1 MNFLECKFVELLN
14 QFGIPIPVSLVLF
27 SIIPFCV
34 ILCCLVFAVIVLVLA
49 ERKLL
54 GWFTQ
59 RKGPNRVGPWGI
71 LQTVADAIKLLCKE
85 NIELLSS
92 DKFLF
97 SLAPLL
103 AFTSVIMLWCLIPYN
118 AEFHIIDSTVGLLLY
133 FVIAGLPML
142 FHFLA
147 GYSSN
152 NKYALLGSYRGL
164 SITVSYT
171 LPMMFV
177 LMSIVYLTKT
187 MDLNQIVQYQVN
199 GWIILSN
206 ILGFIIL
213 YICSI
218 AKLNR
223 CPFDLVEAE
232 SEIVCGY
239 HTEYSG
245 MRFAMFFLGEYAEFF
260 VMSVLIVVLFF
271 GGYLPPLGIYLYNIF
286 LGNCSFAKYF
296 IYFEQTIWLLIKTS
310 IIIFSIIWIRA
321 TLPRLTQ
328 ASVLN
333 LFWKYLMPISI
344 VNLMLV
350 IVLNM
355 GIFK

>member
-1 MNFLECKFVELLN
+1 MC
-14 QFGIPIPVSLVLF
+14 
-27 SIIPFCV
+27 
-34 ILCCLVFAVIVLVLA
+34 
-49 ERKLL
+49 
-54 GWFTQ
+54 
-59 RKGPNRVGPWGI
+59 
-71 LQTVADAIKLLCKE
+71 
-85 NIELLSS
+85 SS
-92 DKFLF
+92 DLFLF

-164 SITVSYT
+164 SITASYT

-271 GGYLPPLGIYLYNIF
+271 GGYLPPLGIYL
-286 LGNCSFAKYF
+286 S
-296 IYFEQTIWLLIKTS
+296 
-310 IIIFSIIWIRA
+310 
-321 TLPRLTQ
+321 
-328 ASVLN
+328 
-333 LFWKYLMPISI
+333 
-344 VNLMLV
+344 
-350 IVLNM
+350 
-355 GIFK
+355 

>member
-1 MNFLECKFVELLN
+1 MNFLECKFVEFLGQL
-14 QFGIPIPVSLVLF
+14 GVSMSVSLAF
-27 SIIPFCV
+27 YSILPFFV
-34 ILCCLVFAVIVLVLA
+34 IITGLVFVVITLVLV

-59 RKGPNRVGPWGI
+59 RKGPNRVGVWGV

-97 SLAPLL
+97 TLAPLL
-103 AFTSVIMLWCLIPYN
+103 AFSSVIMLWCLIPYN
-118 AEFHIIDSTVGLLLY
+118 SEFHIIDSTVGLLLY
-133 FVIAGLPML
+133 FIVAGLPML

-152 NKYALLGSYRGL
+152 NKYALLGAYRGL
-164 SITVSYT
+164 SITASYT

-187 MDLNQIVQYQVN
+187 MDLNKIVQYQAN
-199 GWIILSN
+199 GWIFTSN
-206 ILGFIIL
+206 IIGFIIF

-245 MRFAMFFLGEYAEFF
+245 IRFAMFFLGEYAEFF
-260 VMSVLIVVLFF
+260 IMSVLTVILFF
-271 GGYLPPLGIYLYNIF
+271 GGYLPPMGTYLSNIF
-286 LGNCSFAKYF
+286 LGNCYLSKYF

-328 ASVLN
+328 NSVLK
-333 LFWKYLMPISI
+333 LFWKYIMPISI
-344 VNLMLV
+344 VNLMIV
-350 IVLNM
+350 ILLNM
-355 GIFK
+355 GILK